1 MVDIQTISIVF
12 SGLSISLA
20 AFYYIIEIRNAQKTR
35 QLSLKAQEQAL
46 DTRQAQLF
54 MQVFD
59 KFHDP
64 DFFNKFTQVVTW
76 KWTNYDD
83 FITKYG
89 WQSNPE
95 AWYSE
100 GSVAAYFE
108 GVGLLV
114 YLQLLDVTLVHG
126 LLFRHVKM
134 FWEKISPISMEMRK
148 RLRLPHIDQWL
159 EYLYTNLMKKEM
171 EIMSSG
177 P

>member
-12 SGLSISLA
+12 TGLSISIA
-20 AFYYIIEIRNAQKTR
+20 SFYYIMVIRNAQETR

-46 DTRQAQLF
+46 ETRQAQLF
-54 MQVFD
+54 MHVFD

-64 DFFNKFTQVVTW
+64 EFFDKFTQVISW
-76 KWTNYDD
+76 KWTDYDD
-83 FITKYG
+83 FILKYG
-89 WQSNPE
+89 WKSNPK

-114 YLQLLDVTLVHG
+114 NRQLLDITLVHG

-134 FWEKISPISMEMRK
+134 FWEKISPISMEMRS
-148 RLRLPHIDQWL
+148 RLRLPHIDQWV
-159 EYLYTNLMKKEM
+159 EYLYAELMKHDKEM
-171 EIMSSG
+171 LAL
-177 P
+177 